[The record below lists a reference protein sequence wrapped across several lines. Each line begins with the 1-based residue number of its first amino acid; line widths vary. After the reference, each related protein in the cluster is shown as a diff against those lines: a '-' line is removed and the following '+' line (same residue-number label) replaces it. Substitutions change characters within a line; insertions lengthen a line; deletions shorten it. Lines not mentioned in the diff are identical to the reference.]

1 MNKTKKEQREKMT
14 KLAEKSILYKPYVIK
29 KLYRLST
36 SKRKEIVE
44 NTIEKYTNENNL
56 SKKDKLNLKRDM
68 VYCRV
73 HYNLSFKEYFLFGFK
88 NKSHLKR
95 KNFIT
100 NMNRQNYLYMLGEKE
115 GQEILNDKYKTYE
128 ILKKFYKRDII
139 KINNENF
146 KEFNDYIKKHPIF
159 VKKPIDSSFGKGIE
173 LINSKDYK
181 DPKKLFSYVLEDG
194 PVILEEQII
203 QHKTTASLHPESLNT
218 IRIVT
223 YRDEKDNVFI
233 QLPFMKIGQGSSF
246 VDNGGAGGMFA
257 RIDKETGK
265 LITDG
270 KDENNIVYKYHPD
283 TNIKIKGF
291 QIPEW
296 NKAIKLAKEA
306 ALAFDKTRYI
316 GWDIAITNKN
326 EVLIVEGNGKT
337 QFLGQQMTDEIGKK
351 KELEKLINY
360 KKLKK
365 QYKNIEKWELPVNN

>member
-1 MNKTKKEQREKMT
+1 MT

-146 KEFNDYIKKHPIF
+146 KEFNDYIKKHPTF

-173 LINSKDYK
+173 LRTQRLQIFKKIIFICPRRWSSNIRRTNHTTQNNSISTSRITKHHK
-181 DPKKLFSYVLEDG
+181 NSY
-194 PVILEEQII
+194 I
-203 QHKTTASLHPESLNT
+203 
-218 IRIVT
+218 
-223 YRDEKDNVFI
+223 
-233 QLPFMKIGQGSSF
+233 
-246 VDNGGAGGMFA
+246 
-257 RIDKETGK
+257 
-265 LITDG
+265 
-270 KDENNIVYKYHPD
+270 
-283 TNIKIKGF
+283 
-291 QIPEW
+291 
-296 NKAIKLAKEA
+296 
-306 ALAFDKTRYI
+306 
-316 GWDIAITNKN
+316 
-326 EVLIVEGNGKT
+326 
-337 QFLGQQMTDEIGKK
+337 
-351 KELEKLINY
+351 
-360 KKLKK
+360 
-365 QYKNIEKWELPVNN
+365 

>member
-1 MNKTKKEQREKMT
+1 
-14 KLAEKSILYKPYVIK
+14 
-29 KLYRLST
+29 
-36 SKRKEIVE
+36 
-44 NTIEKYTNENNL
+44 
-56 SKKDKLNLKRDM
+56 
-68 VYCRV
+68 
-73 HYNLSFKEYFLFGFK
+73 
-88 NKSHLKR
+88 
-95 KNFIT
+95 
-100 NMNRQNYLYMLGEKE
+100 MNRQNYLYMLGEKE

-146 KEFNDYIKKHPIF
+146 KEFNDYIKKHPTF

>member
-1 MNKTKKEQREKMT
+1 MQAGNADRSRE
-14 KLAEKSILYKPYVIK
+14 LES
-29 KLYRLST
+29 
-36 SKRKEIVE
+36 
-44 NTIEKYTNENNL
+44 
-56 SKKDKLNLKRDM
+56 
-68 VYCRV
+68 
-73 HYNLSFKEYFLFGFK
+73 
-88 NKSHLKR
+88 
-95 KNFIT
+95 
-100 NMNRQNYLYMLGEKE
+100 NRY
-115 GQEILNDKYKTYE
+115 
-128 ILKKFYKRDII
+128 
-139 KINNENF
+139 
-146 KEFNDYIKKHPIF
+146 
-159 VKKPIDSSFGKGIE
+159 
-173 LINSKDYK
+173 
-181 DPKKLFSYVLEDG
+181 
-194 PVILEEQII
+194 
-203 QHKTTASLHPESLNT
+203 
-218 IRIVT
+218 
-223 YRDEKDNVFI
+223 
-233 QLPFMKIGQGSSF
+233 
-246 VDNGGAGGMFA
+246 
-257 RIDKETGK
+257 KETGK